1 MTKKFKKAM
10 TFLLGFA
17 MLGGVIGGA
26 ALANNGENSLGLKAV
41 AGYDWDFTTK
51 ATKHS
56 SYTDTWTYGEVVE
69 ISGGANNNASWAY
82 VRTGGKSSTNP
93 KTSTMTSVKASTVD
107 IESVNLQAVN
117 TASGSSFTMDSINL
131 YVASDSKFNS
141 LIDTVSNVAVS
152 TDMTFTPT
160 SSTYWGVGSYFK
172 LEFNWSSTT
181 TSNRGMDVEKVVFN
195 EAISSATLQ
204 SISVSDVGF
213 AKDVY
218 AGATWSTDGLVATGN
233 YDDGS
238 TKDITNSVTWNFDPA
253 TIPTTLGSTTVNV
266 SATLDGIT
274 SNTLPI
280 TVEVV
285 EAPAITSWDL
295 TTASFSSQS
304 TASVVW
310 SSNYVTMTWN
320 EGTSSTPANNYLGGE
335 NANSRIYN
343 NQTFNVTAEPGYAIV
358 QVIVTFVSSSN
369 SNGLNG
375 NWTTESS
382 EIIEPIKTTD
392 GEVLLT
398 VDTSANP
405 CTSISTTCTANTYI
419 SKVEVQYTTKEVVVP
434 TVAEVAFT
442 SGKGSYFNGG
452 LKASNT
458 FSTADLVVTTKD
470 DAGNVAAQYN
480 TGTGFVVIIN
490 GESLDATTAIQ
501 TKSFE
506 GATAGG
512 YPLTVTVEGLT
523 SNEINLM
530 VIQKDVES
538 FNWDEPQTT
547 TFYSHVDELAL
558 DGTLRTL
565 FNDGS
570 YVTSAFRYAFI
581 VREYS
586 ETLPNNAGAEVE
598 LATHQDGTLNV
609 AEASRYVLDIWNTD
623 YPTSLHTYVTINVEL
638 PTLTIVDNFTG
649 AYFTNVTRELDVTVT
664 LTAGQ
669 TVKTLTKDEYTL
681 SQTSVTP
688 ASTDPI
694 NVYPILVKDGQQVMT
709 GTTPLVIT
717 PEVSTKVLNELAVDD
732 ATFSAGSYFV
742 LPQESILLSYTDGD
756 TSDLMFAEQE
766 NVSFKAANGDV
777 INESTRLL
785 RSHAGQATATYT
797 EGASEV
803 SCTFNLTV
811 TNAVV
816 AEYVEPTL
824 GDYVKVTSVDELTDG
839 EYLIAYTNASND
851 NAQVFN
857 GIDKAY
863 GNVSAVV
870 NNGVI
875 AHSAEMEAVSVQITA
890 VEGGYS
896 IMINSGENAN
906 KYIDSTNDDKNG
918 MDFRT
923 NPVALTIQSRGTIT
937 RPSSSTGSW
946 DIYRTSEKTL
956 SFNTASDQQRF
967 RFFKN
972 TTIATNDNY
981 HAIDL
986 YKRETT
992 EGVGDAISYLKSVI
1006 DTYRLNNDLLSICDV
1021 DTSIYASADWT
1032 RAKEIYTSL
1041 DAAQKQQLNV
1051 QDYFGEKGKTYID
1064 TYEMLLAKDPATQDA
1079 LAPTFFGN
1087 EDTTIAVVVVII
1099 TLSAITALVGFY
1111 YYDKR
1116 RRVNK

>member
-17 MLGGVIGGA
+17 MLGGVIGGV
-26 ALANNGENSLGLKAV
+26 ALASGEGGVGVHAATVEDTITYSVLSPEAT
-41 AGYDWDFTTK
+41 GYTN
-51 ATKHS
+51 H
-56 SYTDTWTYGEVVE
+56 TY
-69 ISGGANNNASWAY
+69 
-82 VRTGGKSSTNP
+82 
-93 KTSTMTSVKASTVD
+93 
-107 IESVNLQAVN
+107 
-117 TASGSSFTMDSINL
+117 
-131 YVASDSKFNS
+131 
-141 LIDTVSNVAVS
+141 
-152 TDMTFTPT
+152 T
-160 SSTYWGVGSYFK
+160 SSTTNATYEGVLYQTSTQNLIQMRTSGSNSGLVVTTSGGV
-172 LEFNWSSTT
+172 LEKVSVQFDGSTT
-181 TSNRGMDVEKVVFN
+181 SSRSVDIYGKNDNYTGSVDLYSTDSTVTGTNLRKVSFGVNTELQEVTEVQGYTAFGIKPVGG
-195 EAISSATLQ
+195 ALYLSQVVVVWQGGATTTLT
-204 SISVSDVGF
+204 SISIDNTGYPGE
-213 AKDVY
+213 VY

-238 TKDITNSVTWNFDPA
+238 TKDITNSVTWNFNPA

-274 SNTLPI
+274 SKELPI

-285 EAPAITSWDL
+285 EAPAIISWDL
-295 TTASFSSQS
+295 TKASFSSAS
-304 TASVVW
+304 SASVVW

-320 EGTSSTPANNYLGGE
+320 KGTSSTPANNYLGGE
-335 NANSRIYN
+335 RANSRIYK
-343 NQTFNVTAEPGYAIV
+343 NQTFNVAAEPGYAIV
-358 QVIVTFVSSSN
+358 QVIVTFVSSGN
-369 SNGLNG
+369 SSGLSG
-375 NWTTESS
+375 SWTTESS
-382 EIIEPIKTTD
+382 EVIEPIKTTE

-405 CTSISTTCTANTYI
+405 CTSISTTCTDTTYI
-419 SKVEVQYTTKEVVVP
+419 SKVEVKYTTKEVVVP

-442 SGKGSYFNGG
+442 SGKGSYFNGS
-452 LKASNT
+452 LKDSNT

-538 FNWDEPQTT
+538 FNWDKPQTT

-570 YVTSAFRYAFI
+570 YATSASRYAFI

-586 ETLPNNAGAEVE
+586 ETLPNNAGAEVD

-609 AEASRYVLDIWNTD
+609 AKASRYVLDIWNTD

-649 AYFTNVTRELDVTVT
+649 AYYTNVTRELDVTVT

-681 SQTSVTP
+681 THTSVTP

-694 NVYPILVKDGQQVMT
+694 HVYPILVKDGQEVMT

-717 PEVSTKVLNELAVDD
+717 PEVSTKVLNDLTID
-732 ATFSAGSYFV
+732 AATYSAGSYFV
-742 LPQESILLSYTDGD
+742 LPQESILLDYTLGGVDGVEFLSQD
-756 TSDLMFAEQE
+756 NLVFQ
-766 NVSFKAANGDV
+766 AANGEV
-777 INESTRLL
+777 IDMNTRLL
-785 RSHAGQATATYT
+785 RSHSGLVTATYS
-797 EGASEV
+797 EGVGEV
-803 SCTFNLTV
+803 STTFNLTV

-816 AEYVEPTL
+816 EEYVEPSVSDTATLTTSIEIGDIVYLVNEGAAKELSEISVKNYGTVADYTGTINRLVPLEVVAGATEATYALKL
-824 GDYVKVTSVDELTDG
+824 GDSYLSLNSDGNNLHTRTD
-839 EYLIAYTNASND
+839 
-851 NAQVFN
+851 
-857 GIDKAY
+857 
-863 GNVSAVV
+863 V
-870 NNGVI
+870 NN
-875 AHSAEMEAVSVQITA
+875 
-890 VEGGYS
+890 
-896 IMINSGENAN
+896 NS
-906 KYIDSTNDDKNG
+906 SW
-918 MDFRT
+918 
-923 NPVALTIQSRGTIT
+923 TIT
-937 RPSSSTGSW
+937 FDGNNAIIKNVAYPTRQLQYNAGSPRFACYESTQQPVQL
-946 DIYRTSEKTL
+946 YESEVTP
-956 SFNTASDQQRF
+956 
-967 RFFKN
+967 
-972 TTIATNDNY
+972 
-981 HAIDL
+981 
-986 YKRETT
+986 
-992 EGVGDAISYLKSVI
+992 GVGDPVSYLKSVI
-1006 DTYRLNNDLLSICDV
+1006 DAYRLNNDLLSICDA
-1021 DTSIYASADWT
+1021 DTSIYASSDWT
-1032 RAKEIYTSL
+1032 RAKEVYNSL
-1041 DAAQKQQLNV
+1041 DASEKQALAV
-1051 QDYFGEKGKTYID
+1051 QDYFGEEGKTYVD
-1064 TYEMLLAKDPATQDA
+1064 TYEMLLAKDPAAQGG

-1099 TLSAITALVGFY
+1099 TLAAITTLVGFY

>member
-26 ALANNGENSLGLKAV
+26 ALASGEGGVGVHAATVEDTITYSVLSPEAT
-41 AGYDWDFTTK
+41 GYTN
-51 ATKHS
+51 H
-56 SYTDTWTYGEVVE
+56 TY
-69 ISGGANNNASWAY
+69 
-82 VRTGGKSSTNP
+82 
-93 KTSTMTSVKASTVD
+93 
-107 IESVNLQAVN
+107 
-117 TASGSSFTMDSINL
+117 
-131 YVASDSKFNS
+131 
-141 LIDTVSNVAVS
+141 
-152 TDMTFTPT
+152 T
-160 SSTYWGVGSYFK
+160 SSTTNATYEGVLYQTSTQNLIQMRTSGSNSGLVVTTSGGV
-172 LEFNWSSTT
+172 LEKVSVQFGGSTT
-181 TSNRGMDVEKVVFN
+181 SSRSVDIYGKNDNYTGSVDLYSTDSMVTGTNLRKVSFGGNTELQEVTEVQGYTAFGIKPVGGALYLSQVVVVWQGGATTTLTSINIENAGYPGE
-195 EAISSATLQ
+195 
-204 SISVSDVGF
+204 
-213 AKDVY
+213 VY
-218 AGATWSTDGLVATGN
+218 AGATWSTDGLVATGD

-266 SATLDGIT
+266 SATLDGIA

-295 TTASFSSQS
+295 TTASFSSAS
-304 TASVVW
+304 SASVVW

-320 EGTSSTPANNYLGGE
+320 KGTSNTPANNYLGGE
-335 NANSRIYN
+335 HANSRIYK
-343 NQTFNVTAEPGYAIV
+343 NQTFNVNAEPGCAIA
-358 QVIVTFVSSSN
+358 QVIVTFVSSGN
-369 SNGLNG
+369 SSGLSG
-375 NWTTESS
+375 SWTTESS
-382 EIIEPIKTTD
+382 EVIKPIKTTD

-405 CTSISTTCTANTYI
+405 CTSISTTCTATTYI
-419 SKVEVQYTTKEVVVP
+419 SKVEVEYTTKEVVVP

-442 SGKGSYFNGG
+442 SGKGSYFNGS
-452 LKASNT
+452 LKDSNT

-506 GATAGG
+506 GATAGS
-512 YPLTVTVEGLT
+512 YPLAVTVEGLT
-523 SNEINLM
+523 SNEINLT

-538 FNWDEPQTT
+538 FNWDKPQTT

-570 YVTSAFRYAFI
+570 YATSASRYAFI

-609 AEASRYVLDIWNTD
+609 TEASQYVLEIWNTD
-623 YPTSLHTYVTINVEL
+623 YPNSLHTYVTINVEL

-649 AYFTNVTRELDVTVT
+649 AYYTNVTRELDVTVT

-717 PEVSTKVLNELAVDD
+717 PEVSTKVLNELAIDD
-732 ATFSAGSYFV
+732 ATYSAGSYFV
-742 LPQESILLSYTDGD
+742 LPHESILLDYTLGD
-756 TSDLMFAEQE
+756 VNDLEYLSQDNLVFQ
-766 NVSFKAANGDV
+766 AANGEV
-777 INESTRLL
+777 IDMNTRLL
-785 RSHAGQATATYT
+785 RSHSGLVTATYS
-797 EGASEV
+797 EGVGEV
-803 SCTFNLTV
+803 STTFNLTV

-816 AEYVEPTL
+816 EEYVEPSVSDTATLTTSIEIGDIVYLVNEGAAKELSEISVKNYGTVADYTGTINRLVPLEVVAGATEATYALKL
-824 GDYVKVTSVDELTDG
+824 GDSYLSLNSDDNNLHTRTDVNKNSSWTIIFDGNNAIIKNVAYPTRQLQYNAGSPRFACYKSTQQPVQLYESEVT
-839 EYLIAYTNASND
+839 
-851 NAQVFN
+851 
-857 GIDKAY
+857 
-863 GNVSAVV
+863 
-870 NNGVI
+870 
-875 AHSAEMEAVSVQITA
+875 
-890 VEGGYS
+890 
-896 IMINSGENAN
+896 
-906 KYIDSTNDDKNG
+906 
-918 MDFRT
+918 
-923 NPVALTIQSRGTIT
+923 P
-937 RPSSSTGSW
+937 
-946 DIYRTSEKTL
+946 
-956 SFNTASDQQRF
+956 
-967 RFFKN
+967 
-972 TTIATNDNY
+972 
-981 HAIDL
+981 
-986 YKRETT
+986 
-992 EGVGDAISYLKSVI
+992 GVGDPVSYLKSVI
-1006 DTYRLNNDLLSICDV
+1006 DAYRLNNNLLSICDV
-1021 DTSIYASADWT
+1021 DTQIYASSDWT
-1032 RAKEIYTSL
+1032 KAKEVYNSL
-1041 DAAQKQQLNV
+1041 DASEKQALAV
-1051 QDYFGEKGKTYID
+1051 QDYFGEEGKTYVD
-1064 TYEMLLAKDPATQDA
+1064 TYEMLLAKDPAAQGG

-1099 TLSAITALVGFY
+1099 TLAAVTALVGFY

>member
-26 ALANNGENSLGLKAV
+26 ALASGEGGVGVHAATVEDTITYSVLSPEAT
-41 AGYDWDFTTK
+41 GYTN
-51 ATKHS
+51 H
-56 SYTDTWTYGEVVE
+56 TY
-69 ISGGANNNASWAY
+69 
-82 VRTGGKSSTNP
+82 
-93 KTSTMTSVKASTVD
+93 
-107 IESVNLQAVN
+107 
-117 TASGSSFTMDSINL
+117 
-131 YVASDSKFNS
+131 
-141 LIDTVSNVAVS
+141 
-152 TDMTFTPT
+152 T
-160 SSTYWGVGSYFK
+160 SSTTNATYEGVLYQTSTQNLIQMRTSGSNSGLVVTTSGGV
-172 LEFNWSSTT
+172 LEKVSVQFGGSTT
-181 TSNRGMDVEKVVFN
+181 SSRSVDIYGKNDNYTGSVDLYSTDSTVTGTNLRKVSFGGNTELQEVTEVQGYTAFGIKPVGGALYLSQVVVVWQGGATTTLTSIDIENAGYPGE
-195 EAISSATLQ
+195 
-204 SISVSDVGF
+204 
-213 AKDVY
+213 VY

-238 TKDITNSVTWNFDPA
+238 TKDITNSVTWNFNPA

-274 SNTLPI
+274 SNELPI

-295 TTASFSSQS
+295 TTASFSSAS
-304 TASVVW
+304 SASVVW

-320 EGTSSTPANNYLGGE
+320 KGTSSTPANNYLGGE
-335 NANSRIYN
+335 RANSRIYK
-343 NQTFNVTAEPGYAIV
+343 NQTFNVAAEPGYAIV
-358 QVIVTFVSSSN
+358 QVIVTFVSSGDS
-369 SNGLNG
+369 SGLSG
-375 NWTTESS
+375 SWTTESS
-382 EIIEPIKTTD
+382 EVIEPIKTTD

-405 CTSISTTCTANTYI
+405 CTSISTTCTATTYI
-419 SKVEVQYTTKEVVVP
+419 SKVEVKYTTKEVVVP

-442 SGKGSYFNGG
+442 SGKGSYFNGS
-452 LKASNT
+452 LKDSNT

-523 SNEINLM
+523 SNEINLT

-538 FNWDEPQTT
+538 FNWDKPQTT

-570 YVTSAFRYAFI
+570 YATSASRYAFI

-609 AEASRYVLDIWNTD
+609 AEASQYVLDIWNTD
-623 YPTSLHTYVTINVEL
+623 YPNSLHTYVTINVEL

-649 AYFTNVTRELDVTVT
+649 AYYTNVTRELDVTVT

-688 ASTDPI
+688 TDTNPI
-694 NVYPILVKDGQQVMT
+694 NIYPILIKDGEQVLT
-709 GTTPLVIT
+709 GTTPLVIN
-717 PEVSTKVLNELAVDD
+717 PEVSTRVLEELVVDD
-732 ATFSAGSYFV
+732 ASFSAGSYFV
-742 LPQESILLSYTDGD
+742 LPQDAILLSFTDGG
-756 TSDLMFAEQE
+756 TSDVISVEQE
-766 NVSFKAANGDV
+766 NVSFKTANGDV
-777 INESTRLL
+777 ITENTRLL

-797 EGASEV
+797 EGGSEV
-803 SCTFNLTV
+803 SCTFTLTV
-811 TNAVV
+811 TDAVV

-824 GDYVKVTSVDELTDG
+824 GNYVKVTSVDELTDG

-851 NAQVFN
+851 NALVFN
-857 GIDKAY
+857 GVDSAY
-863 GNVSAVV
+863 GNVSTAV
-870 NNGVI
+870 NGGVI
-875 AHSAEMEAVSVQITA
+875 AHSPEMEDVSVQITA
-890 VEGGYS
+890 VEGGGYS

-906 KYIDSTNDDKNG
+906 KYIDSKNG
-918 MDFRT
+918 SNNGIEFKAD
-923 NPVALTIQSRGTIT
+923 PVALTIQSKGTIT
-937 RPSSSTGSW
+937 RPTSVTGSW
-946 DIYRTSEKTL
+946 DIYRTSDTTL
-956 SFNTASDQQRF
+956 SFNAASGQERF

-972 TTIATNDNY
+972 TTISDNESY

-1006 DTYRLNNDLLSICDV
+1006 DTYRLNNNLLSICDA

-1032 RAKEIYTSL
+1032 KAKEVYNSL
-1041 DAAQKQQLNV
+1041 DASEKQALAV
-1051 QDYFGEKGKTYID
+1051 QDYFGEEGKTYVD
-1064 TYEMLLAKDPATQDA
+1064 TYEMLLAKDPAAQGG

-1099 TLSAITALVGFY
+1099 TLAAITTLVGFY

>member
-17 MLGGVIGGA
+17 MLGGVIGGV
-26 ALANNGENSLGLKAV
+26 ALASGEGGVGVHAATVEDTITYSVLSPEAT
-41 AGYDWDFTTK
+41 GYTN
-51 ATKHS
+51 H
-56 SYTDTWTYGEVVE
+56 TY
-69 ISGGANNNASWAY
+69 
-82 VRTGGKSSTNP
+82 
-93 KTSTMTSVKASTVD
+93 
-107 IESVNLQAVN
+107 
-117 TASGSSFTMDSINL
+117 
-131 YVASDSKFNS
+131 
-141 LIDTVSNVAVS
+141 
-152 TDMTFTPT
+152 T
-160 SSTYWGVGSYFK
+160 SSTTNATYEGVLYQTSTQNLIQMRTSGSNSGLVVTTSGGV
-172 LEFNWSSTT
+172 LEKVSVQFDGSTT
-181 TSNRGMDVEKVVFN
+181 SSRSVDIYGKNDNYTGSVDLYSTDSTVTGTNLRKVSFGGNTELQEVTEVQGYTAFGIKPVGG
-195 EAISSATLQ
+195 ALYLSQVVVVWQGGATTTLT
-204 SISVSDVGF
+204 SISIDNTGYPGE
-213 AKDVY
+213 VY

-238 TKDITNSVTWNFDPA
+238 TKDITNSVTWNFNPA

-274 SNTLPI
+274 SKELPI

-285 EAPAITSWDL
+285 EAPAIISWDL
-295 TTASFSSQS
+295 TKASFSSAS
-304 TASVVW
+304 SASVVW

-320 EGTSSTPANNYLGGE
+320 KGTSSNPANNYLGGE
-335 NANSRIYN
+335 RANSRIYK
-343 NQTFNVTAEPGYAIV
+343 NQTFNVAAEPGYAIV
-358 QVIVTFVSSSN
+358 QVIVTFVSSGN
-369 SNGLNG
+369 SSGLSG
-375 NWTTESS
+375 SWTTESS
-382 EIIEPIKTTD
+382 EVIEPIKTTE

-405 CTSISTTCTANTYI
+405 CTSISTTCTATTYI
-419 SKVEVQYTTKEVVVP
+419 SKVEVKYTTKEVVVP

-442 SGKGSYFNGG
+442 SGKGSYFNGS
-452 LKASNT
+452 LKDSNT

-538 FNWDEPQTT
+538 FNWDKPQTT

-570 YVTSAFRYAFI
+570 YATSASRYAFI

-586 ETLPNNAGAEVE
+586 ETLPNNAGAEVD

-609 AEASRYVLDIWNTD
+609 AKASRYVLDIWNTD

-649 AYFTNVTRELDVTVT
+649 AYYTNVTRELDVTVT

-681 SQTSVTP
+681 THTSVTP

-694 NVYPILVKDGQQVMT
+694 HVYPILVKDGQEVMT

-717 PEVSTKVLNELAVDD
+717 PEVSTKVLNDLTID
-732 ATFSAGSYFV
+732 AATYSAGSYFV
-742 LPQESILLSYTDGD
+742 LPQESILLDYTLGGVDGVEFLSQD
-756 TSDLMFAEQE
+756 NLVFQ
-766 NVSFKAANGDV
+766 AANGEV
-777 INESTRLL
+777 IDMNTRLL
-785 RSHAGQATATYT
+785 RSHSGLVTATYS
-797 EGASEV
+797 EGVGEV
-803 SCTFNLTV
+803 STTFNLTV

-816 AEYVEPTL
+816 EEYVEPSVSDTATLTTSIEIGDIVYLVNEGAAKELSEISVKNYGTVADYTGTINRLVPLEVVAGATEATYALKL
-824 GDYVKVTSVDELTDG
+824 GDSYLSLNSDGNNLHTRTD
-839 EYLIAYTNASND
+839 
-851 NAQVFN
+851 
-857 GIDKAY
+857 
-863 GNVSAVV
+863 V
-870 NNGVI
+870 NN
-875 AHSAEMEAVSVQITA
+875 
-890 VEGGYS
+890 
-896 IMINSGENAN
+896 NS
-906 KYIDSTNDDKNG
+906 SW
-918 MDFRT
+918 
-923 NPVALTIQSRGTIT
+923 TIT
-937 RPSSSTGSW
+937 FDGNNAIIKNVAYPTRQLQYNAGFPRFACYESTQQPVQL
-946 DIYRTSEKTL
+946 YESEVTP
-956 SFNTASDQQRF
+956 
-967 RFFKN
+967 
-972 TTIATNDNY
+972 
-981 HAIDL
+981 
-986 YKRETT
+986 
-992 EGVGDAISYLKSVI
+992 GVGDPVSYLKSVI
-1006 DTYRLNNDLLSICDV
+1006 DAYRLNNDLLSICDA
-1021 DTSIYASADWT
+1021 DTSIYASSDWT
-1032 RAKEIYTSL
+1032 RAKEVYNSL
-1041 DAAQKQQLNV
+1041 DASEKQALAV
-1051 QDYFGEKGKTYID
+1051 QDYFGEEGKTYVD
-1064 TYEMLLAKDPATQDA
+1064 TYEMLLAKDPAAQGG

-1099 TLSAITALVGFY
+1099 TLAAITTLVGFY

>member
-1 MTKKFKKAM
+1 MTHAFKKVTAL
-10 TFLLGFA
+10 LLGLT
-17 MLGGVIGGA
+17 MLGGTFGGA
-26 ALANNGENSLGLKAV
+26 FLAFNDGGTPTRATDTTVTFDFATISSWGTNNTVVVGPVTLS
-41 AGYDWDFTTK
+41 YDSGGTSKPVIQDGQLRIYQQNKFILSTTQDLIKQVDFTVD
-51 ATKHS
+51 AGN
-56 SYTDTWTYGEVVE
+56 DTFNNMSIVSPSTGVT
-69 ISGGANNNASWAY
+69 ISNKSFISDEGVDSITFKLGN
-82 VRTGGKSSTNP
+82 GKQTR
-93 KTSTMTSVKASTVD
+93 
-107 IESVNLQAVN
+107 VN
-117 TASGSSFTMDSINL
+117 SFTITLLADSPI
-131 YVASDSKFNS
+131 
-141 LIDTVSNVAVS
+141 T
-152 TDMTFTPT
+152 
-160 SSTYWGVGSYFK
+160 
-172 LEFNWSSTT
+172 
-181 TSNRGMDVEKVVFN
+181 
-195 EAISSATLQ
+195 
-204 SISVSDVGF
+204 SISVEDTGF
-213 AKDVY
+213 VKDVY
-218 AGATWSTDGLVATGN
+218 AGENWSTAGLTATATHE
-233 YDDGS
+233 DLRTSDV
-238 TKDITNSVTWNFDPA
+238 TEVVTWNFDPA
-253 TIPTTLGSTTVNV
+253 TIPTPLGSTTVNV
-266 SATLDGIT
+266 SATLGGVT
-274 SNTLPI
+274 SNVLPI
-280 TVEVV
+280 AVEVV
-285 EAPAITSWDL
+285 EAPKSVTWDL
-295 TTASFSSQS
+295 TTKNFDSASTRFV
-304 TASVVW
+304 TW
-310 SSNYVTMTWN
+310 TSNYVEMVWAK
-320 EGTSSTPANNYLGGE
+320 GTGTDADNYLGG
-335 NANSRIYN
+335 NNTNNHSRIYSGN
-343 NQTFNVTAEPGYAIV
+343 TFTVNAKKGYGITE
-358 QVIVTFVSSSN
+358 VIVNFESSSN
-369 SNGLNG
+369 SSGLNG
-375 NWTTESS
+375 NWSTESGDA
-382 EIIEPIKTTD
+382 IEPVKTSGDTTY
-392 GEVLLT
+392 LT
-398 VDTSANP
+398 VTTPSA
-405 CTSISTTCTANTYI
+405 CMSVSTEATATTRI
-419 SKVEVQYTTKEVVVP
+419 IGVEVYYVEIETITP
-434 TVAEVAFT
+434 TNVEVAFAE
-442 SGKGSYFNGG
+442 GKGSYYNGS
-452 LKASNT
+452 LSSNNT
-458 FSTADLVVTTKD
+458 FSTADLIVTAKD
-470 DAGNVAAQYN
+470 DEGNIAAVYN
-480 TGTGFVVIIN
+480 TGTGFTAIVG

-547 TFYSHVDELAL
+547 TFYSHADELAL

-570 YVTSAFRYAFI
+570 YVTSASRYAFI

-709 GTTPLVIT
+709 GTTPLVIN
-717 PEVSTKVLNELAVDD
+717 PEVSTRVFDELVVDD

-756 TSDLMFAEQE
+756 TSDLMFVEQE

-797 EGASEV
+797 EGGSEV
-803 SCTFNLTV
+803 SCTFTLAV

>member
-26 ALANNGENSLGLKAV
+26 ALVSGEGGVGVHAATVEDTITYSAFSPEGT
-41 AGYDWDFTTK
+41 GYTN
-51 ATKHS
+51 H
-56 SYTDTWTYGEVVE
+56 TY
-69 ISGGANNNASWAY
+69 
-82 VRTGGKSSTNP
+82 
-93 KTSTMTSVKASTVD
+93 
-107 IESVNLQAVN
+107 
-117 TASGSSFTMDSINL
+117 
-131 YVASDSKFNS
+131 
-141 LIDTVSNVAVS
+141 
-152 TDMTFTPT
+152 T
-160 SSTYWGVGSYFK
+160 SSTTNATYEGVLYQTNDQNLIQMRTKGSNSGLVVTTSGGV
-172 LEFNWSSTT
+172 LEKISVQFGDSTT
-181 TSNRGMDVEKVVFN
+181 SSRSVDIYGKNDNYTGSADLYDTDSMVTGTNLRTVSFGGNTELQEVTEVQGYTAFGIKPVGGALYLSQVVVVWQGG
-195 EAISSATLQ
+195 ATTTLT
-204 SISVSDVGF
+204 SISIENTGYPGE
-213 AKDVY
+213 VY

-253 TIPTTLGSTTVNV
+253 VAPESLGSTVVNV
-266 SATLDGIT
+266 SATLGDIT
-274 SNTLPI
+274 SNVLPI

-295 TTASFSSQS
+295 TTKSFSSA
-304 TASVVW
+304 TPDSVVW

-320 EGTSSTPANNYLGGE
+320 KGDSSTPANNYLGGE
-335 NANSRIYN
+335 HANSRIYN
-343 NQTFNVTAEPGYAIV
+343 MQTFNVKAEPGYAIV
-358 QVIVTFVSSSN
+358 QVIVTFVSTSN
-369 SNGLNG
+369 NSGLSG

-382 EIIEPIKTTD
+382 EVIEPIKTTD

-405 CTSISTTCTANTYI
+405 CTSISTTCTATTYI

-434 TVAEVAFT
+434 TVAEVAFA
-442 SGKGSYFNGG
+442 SGKGSYFNGS
-452 LKASNT
+452 LKDSNT

-523 SNEINLM
+523 SNEINLT

-570 YVTSAFRYAFI
+570 YATSASRYAFI

-586 ETLPNNAGAEVE
+586 DTLPNNAGDEVE

-709 GTTPLVIT
+709 GNTPLVIN
-717 PEVSTKVLNELAVDD
+717 PEVSTRVLDELAVDD

-742 LPQESILLSYTDGD
+742 LPQESILLSYTDGGN
-756 TSDLMFAEQE
+756 SELMFVEQE

-797 EGASEV
+797 EGGSEV
-803 SCTFNLTV
+803 SCTFTLTV

-857 GIDKAY
+857 GVDSTN
-863 GNVSAVV
+863 GNVSTAV

-923 NPVALTIQSRGTIT
+923 SPVALTIQSKGKGTIT

-956 SFNTASDQQRF
+956 SFNATPDQQRF

-972 TTIATNDNY
+972 TTIATNENY

-1006 DTYRLNNDLLSICDV
+1006 DAYRLNNDLLSICDV

-1064 TYEMLLAKDPATQDA
+1064 TYEMLLAKDPAAQDA

-1087 EDTTIAVVVVII
+1087 EDTSIAVVVVII

>member
-17 MLGGVIGGA
+17 MLGGVIGGV

-41 AGYDWDFTTK
+41 TGYDWDFTTK
-51 ATKHS
+51 ATSHS
-56 SYTDTWTYGEVVE
+56 SYTDTWTYGGVVE
-69 ISGGANNNASWAY
+69 ISGGANNQAKWAY
-82 VRTGGKSSTNP
+82 VRTGGKSSTNT
-93 KTSTMTSVKASTVD
+93 KTSTMTSVNASTVD
-107 IESVNLQAVN
+107 IESVNLQALN
-117 TASGSSFTMDSINL
+117 TASGSSFTMDSITL
-131 YVASDSKFNS
+131 YVASDAEFNS
-141 LIDTVSNVAVS
+141 VIDTVSGVAVS

-195 EAISSATLQ
+195 EAMSSATLQ
-204 SISVSDVGF
+204 SISVSDEGF
-213 AKDVY
+213 AKEVY

-253 TIPTTLGSTTVNV
+253 TIPTTLGSTVVNV
-266 SATLDGIT
+266 SATLGDIT
-274 SNTLPI
+274 SDVSPI

-285 EAPAITSWDL
+285 DAPTITSWDL

-304 TASVVW
+304 SDSVVW

-320 EGTSSTPANNYLGGE
+320 KGDSSTPANNYLGGE
-335 NANSRIYN
+335 HANSRIYK
-343 NQTFNVTAEPGYAIV
+343 NQTFNVNAEPGYAIA
-358 QVIVTFVSSSN
+358 QVIVTFVSSGDS
-369 SNGLNG
+369 SGLSG
-375 NWTTESS
+375 SWTTESS
-382 EIIEPIKTTD
+382 EVIEPIRTTD

-405 CTSISTTCTANTYI
+405 CTSISTTCTATTYI
-419 SKVEVQYTTKEVVVP
+419 SKVEVKYTTKEVVVP

-442 SGKGSYFNGG
+442 SGKGSYFNGS
-452 LKASNT
+452 LKDSNT

-506 GATAGG
+506 GATAGS

-523 SNEINLM
+523 SNEINLT

-538 FNWDEPQTT
+538 FNWDKPQTT

-570 YVTSAFRYAFI
+570 YATSASRYAFI

-609 AEASRYVLDIWNTD
+609 AKASRYVLDIWNTD
-623 YPTSLHTYVTINVEL
+623 YPNSLHTYVTINVEL

-649 AYFTNVTRELDVTVT
+649 AYYTNVTRELDVTVT

-688 ASTDPI
+688 TDTNPI
-694 NVYPILVKDGQQVMT
+694 NIYPILIKDGEQVLT
-709 GTTPLVIT
+709 GTTPLVIN
-717 PEVSTKVLNELAVDD
+717 PEVSTRVLEELVVDD
-732 ATFSAGSYFV
+732 ASFSAGSYFV
-742 LPQESILLSYTDGD
+742 LPQDAILLSYTSGE
-756 TSDLMFAEQE
+756 TSNLSEYLSQDNLVFQ
-766 NVSFKAANGDV
+766 AANGEV
-777 INESTRLL
+777 IDMNTRLL
-785 RSHAGQATATYT
+785 RSHSGLVTATYS
-797 EGASEV
+797 EGVGEV
-803 SCTFNLTV
+803 STTFNLTV

-816 AEYVEPTL
+816 EEYVEPSVSDTATLTTSIEIGDIVYLVNEGAAKELSEISVKNYGTVADYTGTINRLVPLEVVAGATEGTYALKL
-824 GDYVKVTSVDELTDG
+824 GDLYLSLNSNGNNLHTRTD
-839 EYLIAYTNASND
+839 
-851 NAQVFN
+851 
-857 GIDKAY
+857 
-863 GNVSAVV
+863 V
-870 NNGVI
+870 NN
-875 AHSAEMEAVSVQITA
+875 
-890 VEGGYS
+890 
-896 IMINSGENAN
+896 NS
-906 KYIDSTNDDKNG
+906 SW
-918 MDFRT
+918 
-923 NPVALTIQSRGTIT
+923 TIT
-937 RPSSSTGSW
+937 FDGNNAIITNVAYHTRQLQYNAGSPRFACYESTQQPVQL
-946 DIYRTSEKTL
+946 YESEVTP
-956 SFNTASDQQRF
+956 
-967 RFFKN
+967 
-972 TTIATNDNY
+972 
-981 HAIDL
+981 
-986 YKRETT
+986 
-992 EGVGDAISYLKSVI
+992 GVGDPVSYLKSVI
-1006 DTYRLNNDLLSICDV
+1006 DAYRLNDDLLSICDA
-1021 DTSIYASADWT
+1021 DTSIYASSDWT
-1032 RAKEIYTSL
+1032 RAKEVYNSL
-1041 DAAQKQQLNV
+1041 DASEKQALAV
-1051 QDYFGEKGKTYID
+1051 QDYFGEEGKTYVD
-1064 TYEMLLAKDPATQDA
+1064 TYEMLLAKDPAAQGG

-1099 TLSAITALVGFY
+1099 TLAAITTLVGFY